1 MKLVNAAFIFL
12 LLAAF
17 VMSGCGIWE
26 DITGT
31 DQNSVVT
38 LKGEVG
44 SPCTFASECRSN
56 VCIYPGICQ

>member
-17 VMSGCGIWE
+17 AMSGCGIWE

-31 DQNSVVT
+31 SNQSVVT
-38 LKGEVG
+38 LKGDAG
-44 SPCTFASECRSN
+44 SPCTFDSECRSN
-56 VCIYPGICQ
+56 SCTYPGICQ